1 MTASYHYPTNDA
13 DHQLAV
19 HLVDLIECRL
29 NIGTAHQFHSISTIS
44 QRLAAHRG
52 QKGLLV
58 TKEKPTACDT
68 YKWRRCE

>member
-1 MTASYHYPTNDA
+1 MTSFYRYPTNEA
-13 DHQLAV
+13 DHQLADQ
-19 HLVDLIECRL
+19 LTDLIIHNEQVGMAWARVPMVAQL
-29 NIGTAHQFHSISTIS
+29 
-44 QRLAAHRG
+44 LAQHRG